1 MKLGQLNCPALS
13 ISMERAKC
21 RQPFSPFGGHQNFL
35 WEELPLLTTK
45 VVKGDRPL
53 KTDTQI

>member
-1 MKLGQLNCPALS
+1 MKLGQLNCPALP

-53 KTDTQI
+53 KTDT